1 MQRYTIFA
9 VGGPEKASDNLEA
22 KASDDIEAVNKA
34 DELFPGYAAIEVWCG
49 TRLIARLDRD
59 LQAP

>member
-9 VGGPEKASDNLEA
+9 VGGPQKASDNLEA
-22 KASDDIEAVNKA
+22 KASDDIEAVTKA
-34 DELFPGYAAIEVWCG
+34 EEMFPEHAAIEVWCG